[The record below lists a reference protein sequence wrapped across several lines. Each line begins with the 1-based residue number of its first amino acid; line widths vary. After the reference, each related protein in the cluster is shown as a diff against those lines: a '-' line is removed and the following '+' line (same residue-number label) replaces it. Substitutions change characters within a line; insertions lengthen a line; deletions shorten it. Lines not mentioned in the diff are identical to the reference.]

1 MEGFIIVSN
10 VPYISII
17 IPSFN
22 SAGFIKQTLES
33 IAKQTFKN
41 FEVIVIDDFSSDN
54 SRLIISKYESSDS
67 RFRLVSNNENSGPNF
82 SRNKG
87 ISLARG
93 KYVMFVDSDDLLVPD
108 ALQSVCY
115 ELNNLTFEILNFGFQ
130 FMENKKVLSKS
141 TMSNSSLFG
150 TEIMKS
156 FLKGEFYSVC
166 WNKVFLLEF
175 LLSNKIHFVEDTVHG
190 RDSLFV
196 FDCMASACKVKSIE
210 KILYVSNVRVG
221 SFSRSFSMKN
231 IDSLLDN
238 IEKLIFRS
246 TVIGVARND
255 FYPYIAKHLRYMMV
269 LSSFRIENFSEYRR
283 AVMKLK
289 SSDYF
294 DTVYKWETLKALR
307 ASSLII
313 TLMISFPNILFF
325 AAKSLKKLNFHPY

>member
-1 MEGFIIVSN
+1 MEEFIIVSI

-54 SRLIISKYESSDS
+54 SGLIISKYESSDS

-93 KYVMFVDSDDLLVPD
+93 KYVMFVDSDDLLLPD

-115 ELNNLTFEILNFGFQ
+115 ELSNSNVEILNFGFQ

-141 TMSNSSLFG
+141 SLSNSFLFG
-150 TEIMKS
+150 TEIMNS

-196 FDCMASACKVKSIE
+196 FDCMASAGKVKSIE
-210 KILYVSNVRVG
+210 NILYVSNVRVG
-221 SFSRSFSMKN
+221 SFSRSFTMKN

-238 IEKLIFRS
+238 VEKLICRF
-246 TVIGVARND
+246 TVIGVDRDD
-255 FYPYIAKHLRYMMV
+255 FYPYIAKHLRYMII
-269 LSSFRIENFSEYRR
+269 LASFRIENFSEYRR

-289 SSDYF
+289 SSGYF
-294 DTVYKWETLKALR
+294 NSVYKWETLKNLR
-307 ASSLII
+307 ASSLLI
-313 TLMISFPNILFF
+313 TLMILFPNILFF
-325 AAKSLKKLNFHPY
+325 VAKVLKKLNFYPY